1 MNKKLEPR
9 MSSDKQ
15 DWGTPPQFIEW
26 IEKELIKGPID
37 LDVCAHEDNN
47 KCDRYFTIEDD
58 ALSQTWYCENAW
70 MNPPFGRDLPKFIDK
85 AIEEIEEGNARN
97 VWILV
102 PARTDTKWAHRLFN
116 TLWTHQVWLIKGRFN
131 FQFSRNV
138 KGANAP
144 FPSMLIRLS
153 CDDCLKPRHGLRN
166 YIKPLDVPKEAR
178 GF

>member
-1 MNKKLEPR
+1 MNKKLEPL

-15 DWGTPPQFIEW
+15 DWGTPPLFIEW

-97 VWILV
+97 VWIL
-102 PARTDTKWAHRLFN
+102 DSKF
-116 TLWTHQVWLIKGRFN
+116 RF
-131 FQFSRNV
+131 S
-138 KGANAP
+138 
-144 FPSMLIRLS
+144 
-153 CDDCLKPRHGLRN
+153 
-166 YIKPLDVPKEAR
+166 
-178 GF
+178 

>member
-1 MNKKLEPR
+1 MNKKLEPL

-26 IEKELIKGPID
+26 IEKNLINDRID

-58 ALSQTWYCENAW
+58 ALTQTWYCEHAW
-70 MNPPFGRDLPKFIDK
+70 MNPPFGRELPKFIDK
-85 AIEEIEEGNARN
+85 AIEEVKEGNARN

-102 PARTDTKWAHRLFN
+102 PARTDTKWAHNLFECEY
-116 TLWTHQVWLIKGRFN
+116 THEVYLIKGRFN

-153 CDDCLKPRHGLRN
+153 NWNLLPCRH